1 MIYLLSLIDSSMVLH
16 TYFIRRDLLKVRN
29 KSMSEVGVLL
39 IYDVPVCNR
48 EKKTADTEFRKPR
61 SVTR

>member
-1 MIYLLSLIDSSMVLH
+1 
-16 TYFIRRDLLKVRN
+16 
-29 KSMSEVGVLL
+29 MSEVGVLL